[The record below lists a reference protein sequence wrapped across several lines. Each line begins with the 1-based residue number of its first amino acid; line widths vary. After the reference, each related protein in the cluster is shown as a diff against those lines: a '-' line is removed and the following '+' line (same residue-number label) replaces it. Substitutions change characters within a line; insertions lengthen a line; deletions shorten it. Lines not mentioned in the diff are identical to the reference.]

1 MNIMNEAFQYLDIL
15 ILAVLAGL
23 VLLRLRSVLGRRTG
37 NEKTDTS
44 SFNYEAS
51 NTNTKVESQIK
62 SPVVDRSSES
72 GDNWFDT
79 KDFLNGANKAY
90 ELIVTNFENGNK
102 KALNPL
108 LEKSVLSNF
117 NEVID
122 QRNSDGHI
130 VEFSFIGIESSE
142 IIHKDLK
149 SDPMEVTVR
158 FISEMITC
166 IKNSKEEIVSGSINQ
181 VQKITDVWTFTKNK
195 KIKSD
200 NWLLSAT
207 SD

>member
-1 MNIMNEAFQYLDIL
+1 MNEAFQYLDIL

-23 VLLRLRSVLGRRTG
+23 VLLRLRNVLGRRTG

-44 SFNYEAS
+44 SFNYEA
-51 NTNTKVESQIK
+51 TNTESKVEPSIK
-62 SPVVDRSSES
+62 IPPVDRNTSS
-72 GDNWFDT
+72 GDSWFDS

-90 ELIVTNFENGNK
+90 ELIVTKFENGNK
-102 KALNPL
+102 KALTPF

-117 NEVID
+117 SEVID
-122 QRNSDGHI
+122 QRQQDNHT

-142 IIHKDLK
+142 IVHKDLK
-149 SDPMEVTVR
+149 NDPMEVTVR

-166 IKNSKEEIVSGSINQ
+166 IRNNKDEIISGSMNQ
-181 VQKITDVWTFTKNK
+181 VQKITDVWTFTKSKNV
-195 KIKSD
+195 KSD
-200 NWLLSAT
+200 NWVLSAT

>member
-1 MNIMNEAFQYLDIL
+1 MNEAFQYLDIL

-44 SFNYEAS
+44 SFNYEA
-51 NTNTKVESQIK
+51 TNTESKVEPSLKI
-62 SPVVDRSSES
+62 PPVDRNTSSVDS
-72 GDNWFDT
+72 WFDS

-102 KALNPL
+102 KALTPF

-117 NEVID
+117 SEVID
-122 QRNSDGHI
+122 QRQQDNHT

-142 IIHKDLK
+142 IVHKDLQN
-149 SDPMEVTVR
+149 DLMEVTVR

-166 IKNSKEEIVSGSINQ
+166 IRNNKDEIISGSMNQ
-181 VQKITDVWTFTKNK
+181 VQKITDVWTFTKSKNV
-195 KIKSD
+195 KSD

>member
-1 MNIMNEAFQYLDIL
+1 MNEAFQYLDIL

-44 SFNYEAS
+44 SFNYEA
-51 NTNTKVESQIK
+51 TNTESKVEPSIK
-62 SPVVDRSSES
+62 IPSVDKNTS
-72 GDNWFDT
+72 GGDSWFDS

-102 KALNPL
+102 KALTPF

-117 NEVID
+117 SEVID
-122 QRNSDGHI
+122 QRQQDNHT

-142 IIHKDLK
+142 IVHKDIK
-149 SDPMEVTVR
+149 NDSMEVTVR

-166 IKNSKEEIVSGSINQ
+166 IRNDKDEIISGSMNQ

-195 KIKSD
+195 KVKSD
-200 NWLLSAT
+200 NWLLTAT

>member
-1 MNIMNEAFQYLDIL
+1 MNEAFQYLDIL

-44 SFNYEAS
+44 SFNHEAP
-51 NTNTKVESQIK
+51 NTESKLEPSIK
-62 SPVVDRSSES
+62 IPSVDRNTSS
-72 GDNWFDT
+72 GDSWFDS

-102 KALNPL
+102 KALTPF

-117 NEVID
+117 SEVID
-122 QRNSDGHI
+122 QRQQDNHTVD
-130 VEFSFIGIESSE
+130 FSFIGIESSE
-142 IIHKDLK
+142 ILHKDLK
-149 SDPMEVTVR
+149 NDPMEVTVR

-166 IKNSKEEIVSGSINQ
+166 IRNNKDEIISGSMNQ

-195 KIKSD
+195 KVKSD
-200 NWLLSAT
+200 NWLLTAT

>member
-1 MNIMNEAFQYLDIL
+1 MNEAFQYLDIL

-44 SFNYEAS
+44 SFNYEA
-51 NTNTKVESQIK
+51 TNTESKVEPSIK
-62 SPVVDRSSES
+62 IPPIDNNTSS
-72 GDNWFDT
+72 GDSWFDS

-102 KALNPL
+102 KALTPF

-117 NEVID
+117 SEVID
-122 QRNSDGHI
+122 QRQQDNHT

-142 IIHKDLK
+142 IVHKDLK
-149 SDPMEVTVR
+149 NDPMEVTVR

-166 IKNSKEEIVSGSINQ
+166 IRNNKDEIISGSMNQ

-195 KIKSD
+195 KAKSD
-200 NWLLSAT
+200 NRLLTAT

>member
-1 MNIMNEAFQYLDIL
+1 MNEAFQYLDIL

-51 NTNTKVESQIK
+51 NTDTKVETQIK
-62 SPVVDRSSES
+62 SPVIDRSSES
-72 GDNWFDT
+72 GDNWFDA

>member
-1 MNIMNEAFQYLDIL
+1 MNEAFQYLDIL

-44 SFNYEAS
+44 SFNYEA
-51 NTNTKVESQIK
+51 TNTESKVEPSIK
-62 SPVVDRSSES
+62 IPPVDRNTSS
-72 GDNWFDT
+72 GDSWFDS

-102 KALNPL
+102 KALTPF

-117 NEVID
+117 SEVID
-122 QRNSDGHI
+122 QRHQDNHT

-142 IIHKDLK
+142 IVHKDLQN
-149 SDPMEVTVR
+149 DLMEVTVR

-166 IKNSKEEIVSGSINQ
+166 IRNNKDEIISGSMNQ

-195 KIKSD
+195 KVKSD
-200 NWLLSAT
+200 NWLLTAT

>member
-1 MNIMNEAFQYLDIL
+1 MNEAFQYLDIL

-44 SFNYEAS
+44 SFNYEA
-51 NTNTKVESQIK
+51 TNTESKVEPSIK
-62 SPVVDRSSES
+62 ISPVDRNTPS
-72 GDNWFDT
+72 GDSWFDS

-102 KALNPL
+102 KALTPF

-117 NEVID
+117 SEVID
-122 QRNSDGHI
+122 QRQQDNHT

-142 IIHKDLK
+142 IVHKDLK
-149 SDPMEVTVR
+149 NDPMEVTVR

-166 IKNSKEEIVSGSINQ
+166 IRNNKDEIISGSMNQ
-181 VQKITDVWTFTKNK
+181 VQKITDVWTFTKSKNV
-195 KIKSD
+195 KSD

>member
-1 MNIMNEAFQYLDIL
+1 MNEAFQYLDIL

-44 SFNYEAS
+44 SFNYEA
-51 NTNTKVESQIK
+51 TNTESKVEPSLKI
-62 SPVVDRSSES
+62 PPVDRNTSSVDS
-72 GDNWFDT
+72 WFDS

-102 KALNPL
+102 KALTPF

-117 NEVID
+117 SEVID
-122 QRNSDGHI
+122 QRQQDNHT

-142 IIHKDLK
+142 IVHKDLK
-149 SDPMEVTVR
+149 NDPMEVTVR

-166 IKNSKEEIVSGSINQ
+166 IRNDKDEIISGSMNQ

-195 KIKSD
+195 KVKSD

>member
-1 MNIMNEAFQYLDIL
+1 MNEAFQYLDIL

-44 SFNYEAS
+44 SFNYEA
-51 NTNTKVESQIK
+51 TNTESKVEPSIK
-62 SPVVDRSSES
+62 SPPVDINTSS
-72 GDNWFDT
+72 GDSWFDS

-102 KALNPL
+102 KALTPF
-108 LEKSVLSNF
+108 LEKSVLLNF
-117 NEVID
+117 SEVID
-122 QRNSDGHI
+122 QRQQDNHT

-142 IIHKDLK
+142 IVHKDLK
-149 SDPMEVTVR
+149 NDLMEVTVR

-166 IKNSKEEIVSGSINQ
+166 IRNNKDEIISGSMNQ

-195 KIKSD
+195 NVKSD

>member
-1 MNIMNEAFQYLDIL
+1 MNEAFQYLDIL

-44 SFNYEAS
+44 SFNYEA
-51 NTNTKVESQIK
+51 TNTESKVEPSIK
-62 SPVVDRSSES
+62 IPPVDRNTFS
-72 GDNWFDT
+72 GDSWFDS

-102 KALNPL
+102 KALTPF

-117 NEVID
+117 SEVID
-122 QRNSDGHI
+122 QRQQDNHT

-142 IIHKDLK
+142 IVHKDLK
-149 SDPMEVTVR
+149 NDPMEVTVR

-166 IKNSKEEIVSGSINQ
+166 IRNNKDEIISGSMNQ
-181 VQKITDVWTFTKNK
+181 VQKITDVWTFTKSKNV
-195 KIKSD
+195 KSD

>member
-1 MNIMNEAFQYLDIL
+1 MNEAFQYLDIL

-51 NTNTKVESQIK
+51 NTESKVEPSIK
-62 SPVVDRSSES
+62 IPSVDSNTSS
-72 GDNWFDT
+72 GDSWFDS

-102 KALNPL
+102 KALTPL

-117 NEVID
+117 AEVID
-122 QRNSDGHI
+122 QRQQDNHI

-142 IIHKDLK
+142 IVHKDLK
-149 SDPMEVTVR
+149 NDPMEVTVR

-166 IKNSKEEIVSGSINQ
+166 IRNNKDEIISGSMNQ

-195 KIKSD
+195 KVKSD
-200 NWLLSAT
+200 NWLLTAT

>member
-1 MNIMNEAFQYLDIL
+1 MNEAFQYLDIL
-15 ILAVLAGL
+15 ILAVLAGF

-44 SFNYEAS
+44 SFNYES
-51 NTNTKVESQIK
+51 NNTDSKVEPSIK
-62 SPVVDRSSES
+62 IPPVDRNTSS
-72 GDNWFDT
+72 GDSWFDS

-102 KALNPL
+102 KALTPF

-117 NEVID
+117 SEVID
-122 QRNSDGHI
+122 QRQQDNHT

-142 IIHKDLK
+142 IVHKDLK
-149 SDPMEVTVR
+149 NDPMEVTVR

-166 IKNSKEEIVSGSINQ
+166 IRNNKDEIISGSMNQ
-181 VQKITDVWTFTKNK
+181 VQKITDVWTFTKSK
-195 KIKSD
+195 KVKSD

>member
-1 MNIMNEAFQYLDIL
+1 MNEAFQYLDIL

-44 SFNYEAS
+44 SFNYEA
-51 NTNTKVESQIK
+51 TNTESKVEPSIK
-62 SPVVDRSSES
+62 IPSVDRNTSS
-72 GDNWFDT
+72 GDIWFDS

-102 KALNPL
+102 KALTPF
-108 LEKSVLSNF
+108 LEKLVLSNF
-117 NEVID
+117 SDVID
-122 QRNSDGHI
+122 QRQQDNHT

-142 IIHKDLK
+142 IVHKDIK
-149 SDPMEVTVR
+149 NDPMEVTVR

-166 IKNSKEEIVSGSINQ
+166 IRNNKDEIISGSMNQ

-195 KIKSD
+195 KVKSD
-200 NWLLSAT
+200 NWLLTAT

>member
-1 MNIMNEAFQYLDIL
+1 MNEAFQYLDIL

-44 SFNYEAS
+44 SFNYEA
-51 NTNTKVESQIK
+51 TNTESKVEPSIK
-62 SPVVDRSSES
+62 IPPVDRNTSS
-72 GDNWFDT
+72 GDSWFDS

-102 KALNPL
+102 KALTPF

-117 NEVID
+117 SEVID
-122 QRNSDGHI
+122 QRQQDNHT

-142 IIHKDLK
+142 IVHKDLK
-149 SDPMEVTVR
+149 NDPMEVTVR

-166 IKNSKEEIVSGSINQ
+166 IRTVSY
-181 VQKITDVWTFTKNK
+181 THLTLPTK
-195 KIKSD
+195 
-200 NWLLSAT
+200 A
-207 SD
+207 

>member
-1 MNIMNEAFQYLDIL
+1 MNEAFQYLDIL

-44 SFNYEAS
+44 SFNYEA
-51 NTNTKVESQIK
+51 TNTESKVEPSIK
-62 SPVVDRSSES
+62 IPSVDRNTSS
-72 GDNWFDT
+72 GDRWFDS

-102 KALNPL
+102 KALTPF

-117 NEVID
+117 SEVID
-122 QRNSDGHI
+122 QRQQDNHT

-142 IIHKDLK
+142 IVHKDLK
-149 SDPMEVTVR
+149 NDPMEVTVR

-166 IKNSKEEIVSGSINQ
+166 IRNNKDEIISGSMNQ

-195 KIKSD
+195 KVKSD
-200 NWLLSAT
+200 NWLLTAT

>member
-1 MNIMNEAFQYLDIL
+1 MNEAFQYLDIL

-44 SFNYEAS
+44 SFNYEA
-51 NTNTKVESQIK
+51 TNTESKVEPSLKI
-62 SPVVDRSSES
+62 PPVDRNTSSVDS
-72 GDNWFDT
+72 WFDS

-102 KALNPL
+102 KALTPF

-117 NEVID
+117 SEVID
-122 QRNSDGHI
+122 QRQQDNHT

-142 IIHKDLK
+142 IVHKDLK
-149 SDPMEVTVR
+149 NNPMEVTVR

-166 IKNSKEEIVSGSINQ
+166 IRNNKDEIISGSMNQ

-195 KIKSD
+195 KVKSD